1 MDGAER
7 SLGSGIAT
15 EKLPM
20 LKIGPKEAHFK
31 APKQQKK
38 EHEQGFLSGRP
49 FAARIP
55 HVAPTLADLT
65 TDHVHPHPSK
75 LSVAAFIDTTQPPS
89 LSYTDKMSG
98 ASSRPM
104 QGRGSGGTVPSPYA
118 SPFTSSHLPSD
129 RPSAHAPEFV
139 PPRRWPPT
147 PTPTPTSA
155 APAPSAPTDM
165 YANGGLR
172 ESARAEVAVLLGR
185 AHPALAVPELV
196 GAYYAVVPLEP
207 GPRPAFG
214 RAGGPHTLTYKAVS
228 AARGTATALVRVV
241 GPPPAGSVQIQ
252 RAGQA
257 WRNVQ
262 HPALLCLKEVFTT
275 RQFGAAA
282 VAGSA
287 SRGVLPANEVVFA
300 YEFASRADTLH
311 NVFLG
316 GMPPDHRFHPLA
328 ESTLWA
334 IASQL
339 LSALATVHANRLALR
354 DALSTARVLVT
365 GRNRVRVSC
374 VGLSDAFDPQGA
386 DHVPATGPGGRHT
399 NHDRATALQREDLAN
414 LGLLLATLALRID
427 PKLVRSGVM
436 MCSDDIVVDALRR
449 VCPYS
454 EDFAL
459 LVGTLRSAAR
469 PGAQVTTTQVLNLV
483 GPRMAMELGNVWT
496 HCDALESKLFVEFDS
511 SRMFRLM
518 GLLGFVNERGDAGVE
533 PQWSETGD
541 RYLLKLFRDYVF
553 HRVDAHGSP
562 ILDMA
567 HVVECLSRLDV
578 GSPEQVL
585 LSSRDGASL
594 LVATYEDLRRCLM
607 QAVDELR
614 GSRHGMPTR

>member
-1 MDGAER
+1 M
-7 SLGSGIAT
+7 
-15 EKLPM
+15 P
-20 LKIGPKEAHFK
+20 
-31 APKQQKK
+31 
-38 EHEQGFLSGRP
+38 
-49 FAARIP
+49 
-55 HVAPTLADLT
+55 
-65 TDHVHPHPSK
+65 
-75 LSVAAFIDTTQPPS
+75 
-89 LSYTDKMSG
+89 
-98 ASSRPM
+98 
-104 QGRGSGGTVPSPYA
+104 GRGSGRAMPSSYATPYA
-118 SPFTSSHLPSD
+118 SSHLSSD

-139 PPRRWPPT
+139 PPPRRWPPT
-147 PTPTPTSA
+147 PTST
-155 APAPSAPTDM
+155 APAPAAPTDM

-241 GPPPAGSVQIQ
+241 GAPPAGSVQIQ
-252 RAGQA
+252 KVGQA
-257 WRNVQ
+257 WRNVR

-282 VAGSA
+282 AAGSA
-287 SRGVLPANEVVFA
+287 STGVLPANEVVFA

-316 GMPPDHRFHPLA
+316 GMPPDHRFHRLA

-339 LSALATVHANRLALR
+339 LSALAIVHANRLALR

-386 DHVPATGPGGRHT
+386 DHVPATGPGARHT
-399 NHDRATALQREDLAN
+399 NQDRAAALQREDLAN
-414 LGLLLATLALRID
+414 LGVILATLALRID

-436 MCSDDIVVDALRR
+436 MCSDDIIVDGLRR
-449 VCPYS
+449 CPYS
-454 EDFAL
+454 EDFAA

-469 PGAQVTTTQVLNLV
+469 PGAQVSTTQVLSLV
-483 GPRMAMELGNVWT
+483 GPRMAQELGNVWT

-511 SRMFRLM
+511 SRMFQLM
-518 GLLGFVNERGDAGVE
+518 GLLGFVNERSDAGVE

-553 HRVDAHGSP
+553 HRVDAHGNP
-562 ILDMA
+562 VLDMA

-578 GSPEQVL
+578 GSPEQIL
-585 LSSRDGASL
+585 LSSRDGSSL
-594 LVATYEDLRRCLM
+594 LVATYEDLRRCLR
-607 QAVDELR
+607 QAIDELR
-614 GSRHGMPTR
+614 GMRHGMPTR